1 MPGSKSVE
9 SYSARFSA
17 QKRTCLQ
24 AKAYLCISVIQALFS
39 LYFLYM
45 GYFHQLV
52 VFSRGCR
59 KTNKYT
65 NIHTYTH
72 TFRKTISR
80 NQAHAFVSVPKYP
93 NRATAGIKK
102 MIKSLLASFRDQNM
116 LNNHSLNL
124 WVLTLLNFYLM
135 NGLLSASL
143 HLAINTDNFIGLPTE
158 VLEP

>member
-1 MPGSKSVE
+1 
-9 SYSARFSA
+9 
-17 QKRTCLQ
+17 
-24 AKAYLCISVIQALFS
+24 
-39 LYFLYM
+39 
-45 GYFHQLV
+45 
-52 VFSRGCR
+52 
-59 KTNKYT
+59 
-65 NIHTYTH
+65 
-72 TFRKTISR
+72 
-80 NQAHAFVSVPKYP
+80 
-93 NRATAGIKK
+93 